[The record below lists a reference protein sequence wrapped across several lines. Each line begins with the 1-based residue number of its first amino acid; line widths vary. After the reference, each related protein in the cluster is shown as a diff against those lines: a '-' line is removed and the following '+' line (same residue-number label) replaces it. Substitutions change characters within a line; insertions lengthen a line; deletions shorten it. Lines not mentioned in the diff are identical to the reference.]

1 MAPPGGTGRMIAG
14 LALACGLAASPSP
27 AQNTEFQKISL
38 RFKDG
43 RTETYTYGLP
53 PFVVI
58 SADKV
63 VVHFLKDKQV
73 FPRNALRLVCHDA
86 CPDNLAPVVEDTIVW
101 DGRKPLE
108 TKGKVFSD
116 PGFQYLQ
123 DGKVPV
129 KNAGF
134 DRVRFIQFSE

>member
-1 MAPPGGTGRMIAG
+1 MRAWRFRFHLIAS
-14 LALACGLAASPSP
+14 LATACCLAVSPSP

-58 SADKV
+58 SGENV

-86 CPDNLAPVVEDTIVW
+86 CPENLAPVVQDTIVW

-116 PGFQYLQ
+116 SGFQYLQ

-134 DRVRFIQFSE
+134 DRVRFIQFGE